1 MDGSFFDI
9 RRGELMGYTFPK
21 ELKIV
26 TEQGENARLLQI
38 F

>member
-1 MDGSFFDI
+1 MDGSFFGI

-21 ELKIV
+21 GLKIV
-26 TEQGENARLLQI
+26 TEQGENAVLLQT